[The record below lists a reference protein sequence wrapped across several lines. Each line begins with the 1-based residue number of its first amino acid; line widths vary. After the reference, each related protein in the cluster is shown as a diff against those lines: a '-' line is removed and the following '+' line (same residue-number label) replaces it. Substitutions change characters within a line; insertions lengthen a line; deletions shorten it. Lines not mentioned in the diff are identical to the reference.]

1 VSSGSEISSAETPTR
16 SRAQMRLRQGREH
29 RLCCEVRGGIASAPS
44 GQVLPRVSQYGFAA
58 LLEACV
64 IEPRLPGLA
73 RVAGEAIAAVTR
85 QRVAAV
91 AMASAAR
98 RGDRV
103 STADFADLDLH

>member
-1 VSSGSEISSAETPTR
+1 MLRGARRDRERPLRSSAPE
-16 SRAQMRLRQGREH
+16 G
-29 RLCCEVRGGIASAPS
+29 
-44 GQVLPRVSQYGFAA
+44 SQYGFAA